1 LACAVIALTQP
12 CAAQEQALDLRY
24 EADAVC
30 PDLPAFSA
38 ILREKLGAAGIDALS
53 AVSPRLQVGLRAI
66 DSGFA
71 GQLQLRRA
79 DGTQYDREVRG
90 ASCAE
95 VANALAFVLALAL
108 GVDDPAAVAAEPPNS
123 TPEPPPPAAPVS
135 PPKKITPAPAA
146 APRPHEP
153 PRHPLRSLWAFGG
166 GVELGA
172 RAGLAPSWAL
182 VESAFLEARRASSS
196 PFGLSFRAG
205 FENMPTVSLS
215 TVHGT
220 TAFSWRAA
228 RLEACPVRLRLFPP
242 LELEPCAGVHLG
254 QVRGSGQ
261 PVGNGTARS
270 QSKPWFDG
278 LAALR
283 RELSV
288 TRGLTLHVAGQV
300 LLPFTRYL
308 FAFDGPS
315 TTVYQVPGVASA
327 GFVGLAGHFR

>member
-1 LACAVIALTQP
+1 M
-12 CAAQEQALDLRY
+12 DLRY
-24 EADAVC
+24 EADAAC

-38 ILREKLGAAGIDALS
+38 ILREKLRAAGIDALS
-53 AVSPRLQVGLRAI
+53 APLPRLQVGLRAI

-71 GQLQLRRA
+71 GELQLRRA
-79 DGTQYDREVRG
+79 DGTQYDREVLG

-108 GVDDPAAVAAEPPNS
+108 GVDDSAAIAAEPPNTS
-123 TPEPPPPAAPVS
+123 PEPPPLAAPVS
-135 PPKKITPAPAA
+135 PAQKIPTPAA
-146 APRPHEP
+146 APRPPEP
-153 PRHPLRSLWAFGG
+153 PRHPVRSLWTFGG

-172 RAGLAPSWAL
+172 RAGLAPSSAL

-196 PFGLSFRAG
+196 PFGLSLRAA

-215 TVHGT
+215 TVHGAT
-220 TAFSWRAA
+220 EFSWRAA
-228 RLEACPVRLRLFPP
+228 RLEACPVRLRLLDP
-242 LELEPCAGVHLG
+242 LALEPCAGLHLG
-254 QVRGSGQ
+254 QVQGSGR
-261 PVGNGTARS
+261 PVGNGTSRR

-283 RELSV
+283 LELAV
-288 TRGLTLHVAGQV
+288 TRGLTVHVEGQA

-315 TTVYQVPGVASA
+315 TSVYQVPELASA
-327 GFVGLAGHFR
+327 GFVGLAGHFQ